1 MRLCVTFVK
10 VLSQYINFHRDLS
23 FLDHTTWRK
32 TVEADSL
39 PMGLW
44 WCQPSRAG
52 QGFSSGTS
60 VLQLRGPRRPT
71 DRGPG
76 LVERKDRK
84 FPVSPG
90 YWNHVPASPC
100 LNYYIA
106 TAELIENFQW
116 DVCVKLGKH
125 THTHMLKVGLSHW
138 TSVFPL
144 FQHVPQPGFLAK
156 RFLNVITPLLH
167 MTDLQEVWH
176 PAL

>member
-39 PMGLW
+39 PMDLW

-125 THTHMLKVGLSHW
+125 THTRWKWGYHIEHQCFHFSSMYHSLDS
-138 TSVFPL
+138 
-144 FQHVPQPGFLAK
+144 
-156 RFLNVITPLLH
+156 
-167 MTDLQEVWH
+167 
-176 PAL
+176 